1 MEKGW
6 PDLTCK
12 ASDTGLLCRWLEDE
26 LCQWGSCGA
35 QLALACAGMPAPVR
49 QRVVAFVGADLLDK
63 PAALFTLANEM
74 LRTFAESTELF
85 LKRAERRQSV
95 EAGKG
100 LVTLFG
106 SLSNDHVEGK
116 LYKCLPKLHALQ
128 HIILE
133 LMRSSPGL
141 ALNPWPDCTWMDEDM
156 IGRVCRQL
164 IKTSSPITVLTTP
177 VEQYLSLMSSH
188 LKGRSVECL
197 HHFEA

>member
-35 QLALACAGMPAPVR
+35 QLALAGVLREPAVR
-49 QRVVAFVGADLLDK
+49 QRVLSFVGAVVFDK
-63 PAALFTLANEM
+63 PAALFTLSNLM
-74 LRTFAESTELF
+74 LRTFAECTDMF
-85 LKRAERRQSV
+85 LSRAERRIAV
-95 EAGKG
+95 NAGKG
-100 LVTLFG
+100 ALTTYG
-106 SLSNDHVEGK
+106 SLSLEHRATRV
-116 LYKCLPKLHALQ
+116 YKCLPKLHALQ

-133 LMRSSPGL
+133 LISPPPDL

-164 IKTSSPITVLTTP
+164 IKTSSPMTVLTTP
-177 VEQYLSLMSSH
+177 VEQ
-188 LKGRSVECL
+188 
-197 HHFEA
+197 